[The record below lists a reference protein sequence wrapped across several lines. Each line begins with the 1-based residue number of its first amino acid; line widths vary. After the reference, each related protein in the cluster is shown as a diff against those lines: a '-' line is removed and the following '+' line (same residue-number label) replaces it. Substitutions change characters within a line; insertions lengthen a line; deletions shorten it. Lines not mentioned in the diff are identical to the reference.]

1 MKLRFRN
8 QAEMADN
15 NLPLSNSLNSR
26 NLIDQELYLLKKV
39 LTAIPEFQNKIKSD
53 FRITS

>member
-8 QAEMADN
+8 QAEMSDN

-26 NLIDQELYLLKKV
+26 NLIDQEVFLLKKV
-39 LTAIPEFQNKIKSD
+39 LTAIPEYQNKIKSD